1 MRMYNHTAQTKKPPR
16 KVEGVLHASRG
27 GYVIFGELL
36 IVPLIL
42 YGFYRKTGNE
52 GVDNGIFFLL
62 SGVCNGVG
70 GGSLF
75 NFTVGGILY
84 NCSFAFIAVESCFG
98 KGEGVACEDNELE
111 AEVGELA
118 DVILYGKYLE
128 SVLILCGVI
137 DLELI
142 PVGEGIVVCGVDID
156 ADDSAG
162 FHIHTESEGICD
174 NGTASRS

>member
-1 MRMYNHTAQTKKPPR
+1 MLMYNHAAQTKTAADA
-16 KVEGVLHASRG
+16 EGVLHASRG

-84 NCSFAFIAVESCFG
+84 NCSFAFIAVES
-98 KGEGVACEDNELE
+98 
-111 AEVGELA
+111 
-118 DVILYGKYLE
+118 
-128 SVLILCGVI
+128 
-137 DLELI
+137 
-142 PVGEGIVVCGVDID
+142 
-156 ADDSAG
+156 
-162 FHIHTESEGICD
+162 
-174 NGTASRS
+174 TASEREKELPVRITNSKRK